1 MVLNRGKYLQ
11 ILLDDV
17 IVLIANFRI
26 PQEHKILYPN
36 CLLQIKVPANFLK
49 PLYEKQIKISSVNNT
64 SCI

>member
-17 IVLIANFRI
+17 IVLLANFRI

-36 CLLQIKVPANFLK
+36 CLLQIKVPANF
-49 PLYEKQIKISSVNNT
+49 
-64 SCI
+64 